1 MILLT
6 KTPDSVW
13 ETRHQAHTNL
23 HHLKATPAILGC
35 KPARD
40 SAYFIAFQCST

>member
-6 KTPDSVW
+6 KTPDFIW
-13 ETRHQAHTNL
+13 ETRPQAHTNL
-23 HHLKATPAILGC
+23 HHLKAPPAILGC